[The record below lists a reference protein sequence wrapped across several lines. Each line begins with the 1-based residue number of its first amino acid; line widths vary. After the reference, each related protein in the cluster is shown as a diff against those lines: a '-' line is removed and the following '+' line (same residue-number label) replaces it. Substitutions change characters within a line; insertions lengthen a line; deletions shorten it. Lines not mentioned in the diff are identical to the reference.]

1 MLTKLQQETI
11 NNTACYVQ
19 QKLANDYSGHDMA
32 HIERVVHLAK
42 KIQQSEPQSNEFIII
57 IAAYLHDVID
67 DKVIE
72 NVQAARQE
80 LIGFIE
86 QQHVDKNDLQEIMT
100 IIDNMSFS
108 KNLTEKKSLS
118 LEGKIVQDAD
128 RLDAIGA
135 IGIGRTFLY
144 GGKKKHIMHDPH
156 AMPRNKMS
164 VEDYRQPST
173 VINHFYEKL
182 FLLKDQMNT
191 SMGMQI
197 AQERHRFLVEFVDRF
212 EQEWLGK

>member
-1 MLTKLQQETI
+1 MLTKSQQQTI
-11 NNTACYVQ
+11 SNTARYVQ

-32 HIERVVHLAK
+32 HIQRVVHLAQ
-42 KIQQSEPQSNEFIII
+42 KIQQSEPTANQFIVT

-67 DKVIE
+67 DKVID
-72 NVQAARQE
+72 NIVIARQE
-80 LIGFIE
+80 MIE
-86 QQHVDKNDLQEIMT
+86 FMQQQNIHQTDLQAIVA

-108 KNLTEKKSLS
+108 KNLTEKKPLS

-135 IGIGRTFLY
+135 IGIGRTFFY
-144 GGKKKHIMHDPH
+144 GGNKKHIMLD
-156 AMPRNKMS
+156 ANIQPRTNMTS
-164 VEDYRQPST
+164 EEYRQPST

-191 SMGMQI
+191 LEGTKI
-197 AQERHRFLVEFVDRF
+197 AQERHQFLVEFVNRF
-212 EQEWLGK
+212 EQEWLG